1 VVSSHLPWGQDAQQG
16 ASRHQEDRVAA
27 PKKTVPFV
35 VDAVGT
41 GVAQELTVAGEHPH
55 VFHADTYP
63 SFGGDDAHPSPLSY
77 VLGALTS
84 CNQVTGSIVAKDLGI
99 ALGTWTFHVQG
110 DLDPSVIGAG
120 AEGNANF
127 DRVGLRVTLQTDAD
141 AEQFARLK
149 AETERRCPVTQMVK
163 RSGLEFTSEWTPAPL
178 G

>member
-1 VVSSHLPWGQDAQQG
+1 
-16 ASRHQEDRVAA
+16 VAVA
-27 PKKTVPFV
+27 KKTVPFV
-35 VDAVGT
+35 VDAEGR
-41 GVAQELTVAGEHPH
+41 GVAQTLTVGGEHPH

-99 ALGTWTFHVQG
+99 ALGSWTFHVQG

-127 DRVGLRVTLQTDAD
+127 DRVTLRLTLQTDAD

-149 AETERRCPVTQMVK
+149 AETERRCPVTQMVV